1 MMTRR
6 QALMSLL
13 FGTGLVGLRALATG
27 LPAAFFLNPRRA
39 WANSTCAP
47 SDKAQYFIFN
57 TSGSGDPLN
66 ASVPGTYDDPN
77 IVHSLDPSMQPTP
90 ITIGGQNVTAALPWA
105 SLAPSVLE
113 RTCFF
118 HLMTNTPIHPKEPD
132 VLKLMGATRAGQMLP
147 SLLAKRVAACL
158 GTIQTQPISLGASS
172 PAEALSYDGTALPI
186 IPPLALKSTLTSPAG
201 PLTNLQP
208 LRDQTL
214 SQIYELY
221 KTDAT
226 AAERKYIDNWTAT
239 QQQARSLNQSL
250 LSALNSIKDNSVQ
263 SQIVAA
269 IVLIQ
274 MNVTPVIAVH
284 IPFGGDNHRDIGLAI
299 ETQQTVS
306 GVASL
311 VSLMQQ
317 LSSAGLNDRVSFAS
331 LNVFGRTLGRG
342 NADGRQHNPNHQV
355 SLLIGK
361 PFRGGVVGGVA
372 SLKDDYGA
380 LPIDAASGAG
390 LASGNISPADTLASF
405 GRTLLAS
412 VGTDSASI
420 ATEIPSGQV
429 VQGALA

>member
-39 WANSTCAP
+39 CANSTCAP

-105 SLAPSVLE
+105 SLSPSVLE

-147 SLLAKRVAACL
+147 SLLAKQVAACL

-172 PAEALSYDGTALPI
+172 PAEALNYDGTALPL

-239 QQQARSLNQSL
+239 QQQVRSLNQSL

-380 LPIDAASGAG
+380 LPIDAVSGAG

-412 VGTDSASI
+412 VGTDSAAI